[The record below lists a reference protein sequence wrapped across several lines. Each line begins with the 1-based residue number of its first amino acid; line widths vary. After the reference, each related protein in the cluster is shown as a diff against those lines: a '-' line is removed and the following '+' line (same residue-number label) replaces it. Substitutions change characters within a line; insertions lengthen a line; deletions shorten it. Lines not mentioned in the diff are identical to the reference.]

1 MTQIDPAQLKLQAA
15 REAGRTEFGEDAY
28 AEFYE
33 RFVTALNTEGAALT
47 PRGVQ
52 RASANIGRAL
62 RNRLLQQDW
71 LAREPGIADQVID
84 RPILLMGLPRS
95 GTTFMHHLF
104 DHDPDMRLLRF
115 WETLQTSPPPA
126 TDAASV
132 ASRIAI
138 AHQIKAQALSDKANF
153 DAMHLLDPEGP
164 DECTN
169 LLDQVF
175 GMVGVLNL
183 YRVPGYFEWL
193 VNEADFR
200 KVYAHHKSVLQHL
213 QWQSPPRRWVMK
225 FPNYILSMTEL
236 RATYPDALFVVSHR
250 DPVQTLASLCK
261 LTHVL
266 RSVCYAEADNSKHQV
281 GQDIW
286 HFVQTHVDRLLAYRG
301 TSGDTRI
308 VDVDYRQLIDS
319 PAEVVQSVYTAA
331 GMAFPESVR
340 AEIADWTAK
349 NPKGKRGVNSYNLE
363 DYGLDRDAVEAGFA
377 EYRRA
382 FDIPLEGG

>member
-1 MTQIDPAQLKLQAA
+1 MIQLDPVKLKLQAA
-15 REAGRTEFGEDAY
+15 QEAGRAEFGEDAF
-28 AEFYE
+28 AEFYD
-33 RFVTALNTEGAALT
+33 RFVGALNTEGARLT
-47 PRGVQ
+47 PLGVQ
-52 RASANIGRAL
+52 RASANIVRAL

-71 LAREPGIADQVID
+71 LAREPAIGAQTID

-104 DHDPDMRLLRF
+104 DHDPDMQLLRF

-126 TDAASV
+126 TDAESV
-132 ASRIAI
+132 AQRLAF
-138 AHQIKAQALSDKANF
+138 AHQMKAQALSDKSDF
-153 DAMHLLDPEGP
+153 DSLHLLDPDGP
-164 DECTN
+164 DECTS

-183 YRVPGYFEWL
+183 YRIPGYFQWL
-193 VNEADFR
+193 ADSADFR

-213 QWQSPPRRWVMK
+213 QWQSQPRRWVLK
-225 FPNYILSMTEL
+225 YPNYIMSMAEL
-236 RATYPDALFVVSHR
+236 RETYPGGLFVVSHR

-266 RSVCYAEADNSKHQV
+266 RSVSYDEADNTMHQV

-286 HFVQTHVDRLLAYRG
+286 HYVQTHVDHMLKYRC

-308 VDVDYRQLIDS
+308 VDVDYRQLVEN
-319 PAEVVQSVYTAA
+319 PTEVVQSVYTAA
-331 GMAFPESVR
+331 GMAFPDSVR
-340 AEIADWTAK
+340 DEIADWTAK

-363 DYGLDRDAVEAGFA
+363 DYGLDRDAVEAGFS

-382 FDIPLEGG
+382 FDIPLENA

>member
-1 MTQIDPAQLKLQAA
+1 MTQIDPGRLKQQAA
-15 REAGRTEFGEDAY
+15 QEAGNAEFGEDAF
-28 AEFYE
+28 AEFYD
-33 RFVTALNTEGAALT
+33 RFVGSLNSEGARLT
-47 PRGVQ
+47 PLGVQ
-52 RASANIGRAL
+52 RASANIVRAL

-71 LAREPGIADQVID
+71 LAREPAIGDQAID

-126 TDAASV
+126 TDAESV
-132 ASRIAI
+132 AQRLAF
-138 AHQIKAQALSDKANF
+138 AHQMKAQALSDKSDF
-153 DAMHLLDPEGP
+153 DSLHLLDPDGP
-164 DECTN
+164 DECTS

-183 YRVPGYFEWL
+183 YRIPGYFQWL
-193 VNEADFR
+193 ADSADFR

-225 FPNYILSMTEL
+225 YPNYIMSMAQL
-236 RATYPDALFVVSHR
+236 RETYPDALFVVSHR

-266 RSVCYAEADNSKHQV
+266 REVSYDESDNDPHQV
-281 GQDIW
+281 GKDIW
-286 HFVQTHVDRLLAYRG
+286 HFVQTHVDHMLEYRR
-301 TSGDTRI
+301 TSGDTGI
-308 VDVDYRQLIDS
+308 VDVAYRQLIEN
-319 PAEVVQSVYTAA
+319 PTGVVQSVYTTA
-331 GMAFPESVR
+331 GMVFPESVR
-340 AEIADWTAK
+340 AEIADWSAK

-363 DYGLDRDAVEAGFA
+363 DYGLDRDAVESGFA
-377 EYRRA
+377 DYRNA
-382 FDIPLEGG
+382 FDIPPEDT